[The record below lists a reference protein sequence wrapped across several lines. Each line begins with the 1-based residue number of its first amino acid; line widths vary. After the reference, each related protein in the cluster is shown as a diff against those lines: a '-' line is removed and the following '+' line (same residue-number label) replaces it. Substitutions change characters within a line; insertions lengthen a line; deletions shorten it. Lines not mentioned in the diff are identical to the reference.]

1 MLDNNKYSVS
11 EENYI
16 KAIFHLQEEVDR
28 VNTVQLALAMKT
40 KPASITDMLKKLKAK
55 KLLDY
60 QPYYGFKLTAE
71 GNKIAL
77 GVIRRHRIWEY
88 FLSEKL
94 KFNLHEIHE
103 LAEVLEHVS
112 SKKLIDKL
120 DAYLGSP
127 KFDPHG
133 DPIPDF
139 EGKITLEDYVLL
151 STMKVKT
158 KGRVCRIASASKKI
172 MELISHQQ
180 IKLGSQIT
188 VEQRFEFDDSIE
200 IMIDGKHKTNISQQ
214 LAKNIFISY
223 DAKKR

>member
-1 MLDNNKYSVS
+1 MLDANKYSVS

-16 KAIFHLQEEVDR
+16 KAIFHLQEEVER
-28 VNTVQLALAMKT
+28 VNTLQLAQVMKT
-40 KPASITDMLKKLKAK
+40 KPASITDMLKKLKNK

-60 QPYYGFKLTAE
+60 QPYYGFKLTNE

-88 FLSEKL
+88 FLAEKL
-94 KFNLHEIHE
+94 QFNLHEIHE

-120 DAYLGSP
+120 DAYLGLP

-133 DPIPDF
+133 DPIPDLN
-139 EGKITLEDYVLL
+139 GKIALENHVLL
-151 STMKVKT
+151 SVMKVKT
-158 KGRVCRIASASKKI
+158 KARVCRIASASKKI

-180 IKLGSQIT
+180 IKIGSQII
-188 VEQRFEFDDSIE
+188 VLQRFEFDDSME
-200 IMIDGKHKTNISQQ
+200 IMIDGKHKVNISQQ
-214 LAKNIFISY
+214 LAKNIFINY
-223 DAKKR
+223 EAKKR

>member
-1 MLDNNKYSVS
+1 MLDTNRYSVS

-16 KAIFHLQEEVDR
+16 KAIFHLQEEVER
-28 VNTVQLALAMKT
+28 VNTLQLAQAMKT
-40 KPASITDMLKKLKAK
+40 KPASITDMLKKLKNK

-77 GVIRRHRIWEY
+77 GIIRRHRIWEY

-94 KFNLHEIHE
+94 QFNLHEIHE

-120 DAYLGSP
+120 DSYLGSP

-133 DPIPDF
+133 DPIPDLN
-139 EGKITLEDYVLL
+139 GKIATEDHVLL
-151 STMKVKT
+151 SVMKAKK

-172 MELISHQQ
+172 MELISYQQ
-180 IKLGSQIT
+180 IKLGSQIM
-188 VEQRFEFDDSIE
+188 VQQRFEFDDSME
-200 IMIDGKHKTNISQQ
+200 ILIDGKHKANISQQ

>member
-1 MLDNNKYSVS
+1 MLDINKYSVS

-16 KAIFHLQEEVDR
+16 KAIFHLQEEVER
-28 VNTVQLALAMKT
+28 VNTLQLAQVMKA
-40 KPASITDMLKKLKAK
+40 KPASITDMLKKLKNK

-60 QPYYGFKLTAE
+60 QPYYGFKLTTE

-77 GVIRRHRIWEY
+77 GIIRRHRLWEY

-120 DAYLGSP
+120 DDYLGSP

-133 DPIPDF
+133 DPIPDLN
-139 EGKITLEDYVLL
+139 GKIAQEDHILL
-151 STMKVKT
+151 SNMKVKA
-158 KGRVCRIASASKKI
+158 KGKVSRIASASKKI
-172 MELISHQQ
+172 MELIGHQQ
-180 IKLGSQIT
+180 IKLGTSIIIQ
-188 VEQRFEFDDSIE
+188 QKFEFDDSME
-200 IMIDGKHKTNISQQ
+200 ILVDGKHKTNISQQ

-223 DAKKR
+223 EVKKR

>member
-1 MLDNNKYSVS
+1 MLDVNKYSVS

-28 VNTVQLALAMKT
+28 VNTVQLAQVMKT

-133 DPIPDF
+133 DPIPDLN
-139 EGKITLEDYVLL
+139 GKITLEDHVSL
-151 STMKVKT
+151 SRMKVKT
-158 KGRVCRIASASKKI
+158 KGRVCRVASASKKI

-180 IKLGSQIT
+180 IKLGSQII
-188 VEQRFEFDDSIE
+188 VEQRFEFDDSLE
-200 IMIDGKHKTNISQQ
+200 IVIDGKHKTNISQQ

>member
-1 MLDNNKYSVS
+1 MLDANKYSVS

-16 KAIFHLQEEVDR
+16 KAIFHLQEEVER
-28 VNTVQLALAMKT
+28 VNTLQLAQVMKT
-40 KPASITDMLKKLKAK
+40 KPASITDMLKKLKNK

-60 QPYYGFKLTAE
+60 QPYYGFKLTNE

-88 FLSEKL
+88 FLAEKL
-94 KFNLHEIHE
+94 QFNLHEIHE

-120 DAYLGSP
+120 DAYLGLP

-133 DPIPDF
+133 DPIPDLN
-139 EGKITLEDYVLL
+139 GKIALENHVLL
-151 STMKVKT
+151 SVMKVKT
-158 KGRVCRIASASKKI
+158 KARVCRIASASKKI

-180 IKLGSQIT
+180 IKIGSQIM
-188 VEQRFEFDDSIE
+188 VLQRFEFDDSME
-200 IMIDGKHKTNISQQ
+200 IMIDGKHKVNISQQ
-214 LAKNIFISY
+214 LGKNIFINY
-223 DAKKR
+223 EAKKR

>member
-1 MLDNNKYSVS
+1 
-11 EENYI
+11 
-16 KAIFHLQEEVDR
+16 
-28 VNTVQLALAMKT
+28 MKT
-40 KPASITDMLKKLKAK
+40 KPASITDMLKKLKNK

-77 GVIRRHRIWEY
+77 GIIRRHRIWEY

-94 KFNLHEIHE
+94 QFNLHEIHE

-120 DAYLGSP
+120 DSYLGSP

-133 DPIPDF
+133 DPIPDLN
-139 EGKITLEDYVLL
+139 GKIATEDHVLL
-151 STMKVKT
+151 SVMKAKK

-172 MELISHQQ
+172 MELISYQQ
-180 IKLGSQIT
+180 IKLGSQIM
-188 VEQRFEFDDSIE
+188 VQQRFEFDDSME
-200 IMIDGKHKTNISQQ
+200 ILIDGKHKANISQQ

>member
-1 MLDNNKYSVS
+1 MLDLNKYSVS

-28 VNTVQLALAMKT
+28 VNTLQLAQAMKT

-55 KLLDY
+55 KLIDY

-77 GVIRRHRIWEY
+77 GIIRRHRIWEY
-88 FLSEKL
+88 FLAEKL
-94 KFNLHEIHE
+94 QFNLHEIHE

-127 KFDPHG
+127 RFDPHG
-133 DPIPDF
+133 DPIPDL
-139 EGKITLEDYVLL
+139 EGKITSDNHVLL
-151 STMKVKT
+151 SLMKIKT
-158 KGRVCRIASASKKI
+158 KGRVCRIANASKKI

-180 IKLGSQIT
+180 IKIGSLIV
-188 VEQRFEFDDSIE
+188 VEKRFEFDNSIE
-200 IMIDGKHKTNISQQ
+200 VTIDKKHKANISQQ

-223 DAKKR
+223 EGK

>member
-1 MLDNNKYSVS
+1 MLDANKYSVS

-16 KAIFHLQEEVDR
+16 KAIFHLQEEVER
-28 VNTVQLALAMKT
+28 VNTLQLAQAMKA
-40 KPASITDMLKKLKAK
+40 KPASITDMLKKLKNK

-77 GVIRRHRIWEY
+77 GIIRRHRIWEY

-94 KFNLHEIHE
+94 QFNLHEIHE

-133 DPIPDF
+133 DPIPDLN
-139 EGKITLEDYVLL
+139 GKIAIEDHVLL
-151 STMKVKT
+151 SMMKVKT
-158 KGRVCRIASASKKI
+158 KGRVCRITSASKKI

-180 IKLGSQIT
+180 IKLGSQIL
-188 VEQRFEFDDSIE
+188 VKQRFEFDDSME
-200 IMIDGKHKTNISQQ
+200 IMIDGKHKVNISQQ
-214 LAKNIFISY
+214 LAKSIFISY
-223 DAKKR
+223 EAKKR

>member
-1 MLDNNKYSVS
+1 MLDINKYSVS

-16 KAIFHLQEEVDR
+16 KAIFHLQEEVER
-28 VNTVQLALAMKT
+28 VNTVQLAQTMKT

-77 GVIRRHRIWEY
+77 GIIRRHRIWEY
-88 FLSEKL
+88 FLAEKL

-133 DPIPDF
+133 DPIPDLD
-139 EGKITLEDYVLL
+139 GKIALDNYVSLAG
-151 STMKVKT
+151 MEEKT
-158 KGRVCRIASASKKI
+158 RGRVCRIGNASKKI

-180 IKLGSQIT
+180 IKIGSQIII
-188 VEQRFEFDDSIE
+188 EKKFEFDASME
-200 IMIDGKHKTNISQQ
+200 ITVDRKHKSNISQQ

-223 DAKKR
+223 EAKKR

>member
-1 MLDNNKYSVS
+1 MLDINKYSVS

-16 KAIFHLQEEVDR
+16 KAIFHLQEEVER
-28 VNTVQLALAMKT
+28 VNTVQLAQAMKA

-77 GVIRRHRIWEY
+77 GIIRRHRIWEY
-88 FLSEKL
+88 FLAEKL

-133 DPIPDF
+133 DPIPDL
-139 EGKITLEDYVLL
+139 EGKIALDNHVSLAE
-151 STMKVKT
+151 MEEKT
-158 KGRVCRIASASKKI
+158 KGSVCRIGNASKKI

-180 IKLGSQIT
+180 IKIGSQIII
-188 VEQRFEFDDSIE
+188 EKKFEFDASME
-200 IMIDGKHKTNISQQ
+200 ITVDRKHKANISQQ

-223 DAKKR
+223 EAKKR

>member
-1 MLDNNKYSVS
+1 MLDINKYSVS

-28 VNTVQLALAMKT
+28 VNTVQLAQTMKT

-77 GVIRRHRIWEY
+77 GIIRRHRIWEY
-88 FLSEKL
+88 FLAEKL

-133 DPIPDF
+133 DPIPDL
-139 EGKITLEDYVLL
+139 EGRIAIDNHVLL
-151 STMKVKT
+151 SSMNIKT
-158 KGRVCRIASASKKI
+158 KGKVCRIANASKKI

-180 IKLGSQIT
+180 IKIGSVIR
-188 VEQRFEFDDSIE
+188 VEKKFEFDDSLE
-200 IMIDGKHKTNISQQ
+200 ITVDKKHKVNISQQ

-223 DAKKR
+223 ETK

>member
-1 MLDNNKYSVS
+1 MLDKNKYSVS

-16 KAIFHLQEEVDR
+16 KAIFHLQEEAER
-28 VNTVQLALAMKT
+28 VTTLQLAASMKT
-40 KPASITDMLKKLKAK
+40 KPASITDMLKKLKTK

-77 GVIRRHRIWEY
+77 GIIRRHRIWEY
-88 FLSEKL
+88 FLAEKL
-94 KFNLHEIHE
+94 QFNLHEIHE

-120 DAYLGSP
+120 DAFLGSP

-133 DPIPDF
+133 DPIPDL
-139 EGKITLEDYVLL
+139 EGKIAKDNYVLL
-151 STMKVKT
+151 SSMKLKT
-158 KGRVCRIASASKKI
+158 KGRVARITGASKKI
-172 MELISHQQ
+172 MDLLSHQQ
-180 IKLGSQIT
+180 IKLGAQII
-188 VEQRFEFDDSIE
+188 VQQKFEFDASLE
-200 IMIDGKHKTNISQQ
+200 ILIDKKHRTNISQQ

-223 DAKKR
+223 EVK

>member
-1 MLDNNKYSVS
+1 MLDANKYSVS

-16 KAIFHLQEEVDR
+16 KAIFHLQEEVER
-28 VNTVQLALAMKT
+28 VNTLQLAQVMKT
-40 KPASITDMLKKLKAK
+40 KPASITDMLKKLKNK

-60 QPYYGFKLTAE
+60 QPYYGFKLTNE

-88 FLSEKL
+88 FLAEKL
-94 KFNLHEIHE
+94 QFNLHEIHE

-133 DPIPDF
+133 DPIPDLN
-139 EGKITLEDYVLL
+139 GKIATENHVLL
-151 STMKVKT
+151 SLMKVKT

-180 IKLGSQIT
+180 IKLGSQIM
-188 VEQRFEFDDSIE
+188 VLQRFEFDDSME
-200 IMIDGKHKTNISQQ
+200 IMIDGKNKANISQQ
-214 LAKNIFISY
+214 LAKSIFISY
-223 DAKKR
+223 EAKKR

>member
-1 MLDNNKYSVS
+1 MLDTNKYSVS

-16 KAIFHLQEEVDR
+16 KVIFHLQEEVER
-28 VNTVQLALAMKT
+28 VNTVQLAQAMKT
-40 KPASITDMLKKLKAK
+40 KPASITDMLKKLKNK

-60 QPYYGFKLTAE
+60 QPYYGFKLTNE

-77 GVIRRHRIWEY
+77 GVIRRHRIWEF
-88 FLSEKL
+88 FLAEKL
-94 KFNLHEIHE
+94 QFNLHEIHE

-120 DAYLGSP
+120 DAFLGSP

-133 DPIPDF
+133 DPIPDLN
-139 EGKITLEDYVLL
+139 GKIALENHVLL
-151 STMKVKT
+151 SIMKIKT

-180 IKLGSQIT
+180 IKIGSQIM
-188 VEQRFEFDDSIE
+188 VQQRFEFDDSME
-200 IMIDGKHKTNISQQ
+200 ILIDGKHRVNISQQ

>member
-1 MLDNNKYSVS
+1 MLDINKYSVS

-16 KAIFHLQEEVDR
+16 KAIFHLQEEVER
-28 VNTVQLALAMKT
+28 VNTVQLAQTMKA

-77 GVIRRHRIWEY
+77 GIIRRHRIWEY
-88 FLSEKL
+88 FLAEKL
-94 KFNLHEIHE
+94 QFNLHEIHE

-120 DAYLGSP
+120 DTYLGSP

-133 DPIPDF
+133 DPIPDVN
-139 EGKITLEDYVLL
+139 GKITSEDYILL
-151 STMKVKT
+151 SKMKVKT

>member
-1 MLDNNKYSVS
+1 MLDINKYSVS

-16 KAIFHLQEEVDR
+16 KAIFHLQEEVER
-28 VNTVQLALAMKT
+28 VNTLQLAQVMKA
-40 KPASITDMLKKLKAK
+40 KPASITDMLKKLKNK

-60 QPYYGFKLTAE
+60 QPYYGFKLTTE

-77 GVIRRHRIWEY
+77 GIIRRHRLWEY

-120 DAYLGSP
+120 DEYLGSP

-133 DPIPDF
+133 DPIPDLN
-139 EGKITLEDYVLL
+139 GKIAQEDHILL
-151 STMKVKT
+151 SNMKVKA
-158 KGRVCRIASASKKI
+158 KGKVSRIASASKKI
-172 MELISHQQ
+172 MELIGHQQ
-180 IKLGSQIT
+180 IKLGTSIIIQ
-188 VEQRFEFDDSIE
+188 QKFEFDDSME
-200 IMIDGKHKTNISQQ
+200 ILVDGKHKTNISQQ

-223 DAKKR
+223 EVKKR

>member
-1 MLDNNKYSVS
+1 MLDINKYSVS

-16 KAIFHLQEEVDR
+16 KAIFHLQEEVER
-28 VNTVQLALAMKT
+28 VNTVQLAQTMKT

-77 GVIRRHRIWEY
+77 GIIRRHRIWEY
-88 FLSEKL
+88 FLAEKL

-133 DPIPDF
+133 DPIPDL
-139 EGKITLEDYVLL
+139 EGKIALDNYVSLAA
-151 STMKVKT
+151 MEEKT
-158 KGRVCRIASASKKI
+158 RGRVSRIGNASKKI

-180 IKLGSQIT
+180 IKIGSQIII
-188 VEQRFEFDDSIE
+188 EKKFEFDESLE
-200 IMIDGKHKTNISQQ
+200 ITVDRKHKANISQQ

-223 DAKKR
+223 EAKKR

>member
-1 MLDNNKYSVS
+1 M
-11 EENYI
+11 
-16 KAIFHLQEEVDR
+16 QEEVER
-28 VNTVQLALAMKT
+28 VNTVQLAQTMKT

-77 GVIRRHRIWEY
+77 GIIRRHRIWEY
-88 FLSEKL
+88 FLAEKL

-120 DAYLGSP
+120 DTYLGLP

-139 EGKITLEDYVLL
+139 EGKITLDNHVSLAAME
-151 STMKVKT
+151 T
-158 KGRVCRIASASKKI
+158 KKSGKVCRIGNASKKI

-180 IKLGSQIT
+180 IKIGSQII
-188 VEQRFEFDDSIE
+188 VEKKFEFDDSLE
-200 IMIDGKHKTNISQQ
+200 IMVDRKHKANISQQ

-223 DAKKR
+223 EAKKR

>member
-1 MLDNNKYSVS
+1 MLDTNRYSVS

-16 KAIFHLQEEVDR
+16 KAIFHLQEEVER
-28 VNTVQLALAMKT
+28 VNTLQLAQAMKT
-40 KPASITDMLKKLKAK
+40 KPASITDMLKKLKNK

-77 GVIRRHRIWEY
+77 GIIRRHRIWEY
-88 FLSEKL
+88 FLAEKL
-94 KFNLHEIHE
+94 QFNLHEIHE

-120 DAYLGSP
+120 DSYLGSP

-133 DPIPDF
+133 DPIPDLN
-139 EGKITLEDYVLL
+139 GKIATEDYILL
-151 STMKVKT
+151 SVMKVKK

-172 MELISHQQ
+172 MELISYQQ
-180 IKLGSQIT
+180 IKLGSQIM
-188 VEQRFEFDDSIE
+188 VQQRFEFDDSME
-200 IMIDGKHKTNISQQ
+200 ILIDGKHKVNISQQ

>member
-16 KAIFHLQEEVDR
+16 KAIFHLQEEVER
-28 VNTVQLALAMKT
+28 VNTVQLAQAMKT

-77 GVIRRHRIWEY
+77 GIIRRHRIWEY
-88 FLSEKL
+88 FLAEKL

-120 DAYLGSP
+120 DAYLGLP

-139 EGKITLEDYVLL
+139 EGKIILDNHISLAAMEEN
-151 STMKVKT
+151 TM
-158 KGRVCRIASASKKI
+158 GRVCRIGNASEKI

-180 IKLGSQIT
+180 IKIGSQIM
-188 VEQRFEFDDSIE
+188 VEKKFEFDESLE
-200 IMIDGKHKTNISQQ
+200 ITIDRKHKANISQQ

-223 DAKKR
+223 ETK

>member
-16 KAIFHLQEEVDR
+16 KAIFHLQEEVER
-28 VNTVQLALAMKT
+28 VNTVQLAQAMKT

-55 KLLDY
+55 KILDY

-77 GVIRRHRIWEY
+77 GIIRRHRIWEY
-88 FLSEKL
+88 FLAEKL

-120 DAYLGSP
+120 DAYLGLP

-139 EGKITLEDYVLL
+139 EGKITLDNHISLAAMEEN
-151 STMKVKT
+151 TM
-158 KGRVCRIASASKKI
+158 GRVCRIGNASEKI

-180 IKLGSQIT
+180 IKIGSQIM
-188 VEQRFEFDDSIE
+188 VEKKFEFDESLE
-200 IMIDGKHKTNISQQ
+200 ITIDRKHKANISQQ

-223 DAKKR
+223 EVK

>member
-1 MLDNNKYSVS
+1 MLDTNKYSVS

-16 KAIFHLQEEVDR
+16 KAIFHLQEEAER
-28 VNTVQLALAMKT
+28 VNTLQLAQALKT
-40 KPASITDMLKKLKAK
+40 KPASITDMLKKLKNK

-77 GVIRRHRIWEY
+77 GIIRRHRIWEY
-88 FLSEKL
+88 FLAEKL
-94 KFNLHEIHE
+94 QFNLHEVHE

-133 DPIPDF
+133 DPIPDLN
-139 EGKITLEDYVLL
+139 GKIASEEHVLL
-151 STMKVKT
+151 SVMKVKT

-180 IKLGSQIT
+180 IKLGSQIM
-188 VEQRFEFDDSIE
+188 VQHRFEFDDSME
-200 IMIDGKHKTNISQQ
+200 ILIDGKHKVNISQQ

>member
-1 MLDNNKYSVS
+1 MLDANRYSVS

-16 KAIFHLQEEVDR
+16 KAIFHLQEEVER
-28 VNTVQLALAMKT
+28 VNTLQLAQVMKT
-40 KPASITDMLKKLKAK
+40 KPASITDMLKKLKNK
-55 KLLDY
+55 KLIDY

-77 GVIRRHRIWEY
+77 GIIRRHRIWEY

-94 KFNLHEIHE
+94 QFNLHEIHE

-120 DAYLGSP
+120 DSYLGSP

-133 DPIPDF
+133 DPIPDLN
-139 EGKITLEDYVLL
+139 GKIATEDHVLL
-151 STMKVKT
+151 SVMKVKK

-172 MELISHQQ
+172 MELISYQQ
-180 IKLGSQIT
+180 IKLGSQII
-188 VEQRFEFDDSIE
+188 VQQRFEFDESME
-200 IMIDGKHKTNISQQ
+200 ILIDGKHKANISQQ
-214 LAKNIFISY
+214 LAKNIFISD

>member
-1 MLDNNKYSVS
+1 
-11 EENYI
+11 
-16 KAIFHLQEEVDR
+16 
-28 VNTVQLALAMKT
+28 
-40 KPASITDMLKKLKAK
+40 LKKLKAK

-77 GVIRRHRIWEY
+77 GIIRRHRIWEY
-88 FLSEKL
+88 FLAEKL
-94 KFNLHEIHE
+94 QFNLHEIHE

-133 DPIPDF
+133 DPIPDL
-139 EGKITLEDYVLL
+139 EGKIALDDYVSLAA
-151 STMKVKT
+151 MEEKT
-158 KGRVCRIASASKKI
+158 RGRVSRIGNASKKI

-180 IKLGSQIT
+180 IKIGSQIII
-188 VEQRFEFDDSIE
+188 EKKFEFDESLE
-200 IMIDGKHKTNISQQ
+200 ITVDRKHKANISQQ

-223 DAKKR
+223 EAKKR

>member
-1 MLDNNKYSVS
+1 MLDANKYSVS

-16 KAIFHLQEEVDR
+16 KAIFHLQEEVER
-28 VNTVQLALAMKT
+28 VNTLQLAQVMKT
-40 KPASITDMLKKLKAK
+40 KPASITDMLKKLKNK

-60 QPYYGFKLTAE
+60 QPYYGFKLTNE

-88 FLSEKL
+88 FLAEKL
-94 KFNLHEIHE
+94 QFNLHEIHE

-120 DAYLGSP
+120 DAYLGLP

-133 DPIPDF
+133 DPIPDLN
-139 EGKITLEDYVLL
+139 GKIALENYVLL
-151 STMKVKT
+151 SVMKVKT
-158 KGRVCRIASASKKI
+158 KARVCRIASASKKI

-180 IKLGSQIT
+180 IKIGSQIM
-188 VEQRFEFDDSIE
+188 VLQRFEFDDSME
-200 IMIDGKHKTNISQQ
+200 IMIDGKHKVNISQQ
-214 LAKNIFISY
+214 LAKNIFINY
-223 DAKKR
+223 EAKKR

>member
-1 MLDNNKYSVS
+1 MLDTNKYSVS

-16 KAIFHLQEEVDR
+16 KAIFHLQEEVER
-28 VNTVQLALAMKT
+28 VNTVQLAQALKT
-40 KPASITDMLKKLKAK
+40 KPASITDMLKKLKNK

-77 GVIRRHRIWEY
+77 GIIRRHRIWEY
-88 FLSEKL
+88 FLAEKL
-94 KFNLHEIHE
+94 QFNLHEIHE

-133 DPIPDF
+133 DPIPDLN
-139 EGKITLEDYVLL
+139 GKIATEEHVLL
-151 STMKVKT
+151 SVMKVKT

-180 IKLGSQIT
+180 IKLGSQIM
-188 VEQRFEFDDSIE
+188 VEHKFEFDDSME
-200 IMIDGKHKTNISQQ
+200 ILIDGKHKANISQQ

>member
-1 MLDNNKYSVS
+1 MLDINKYSVS

-16 KAIFHLQEEVDR
+16 KAIFHLQEEVER
-28 VNTVQLALAMKT
+28 VTTLQLAAAMKT
-40 KPASITDMLKKLKAK
+40 KPASITDMLKKLKTK

-60 QPYYGFKLTAE
+60 QPYYGFKLTPE

-77 GVIRRHRIWEY
+77 GIIRRHRIWEY
-88 FLSEKL
+88 FLAEKL
-94 KFNLHEIHE
+94 QFNLHEIHE

-133 DPIPDF
+133 DPIPDLD
-139 EGKITLEDYVLL
+139 GKIAKDNHIPL
-151 STMKVKT
+151 SSMKIKT
-158 KGRVCRIASASKKI
+158 NGRVCRITGASKKI

-180 IKLGSQIT
+180 IKLGAHIIVQ
-188 VEQRFEFDDSIE
+188 QKFEFDDSLE
-200 IMIDGKHKTNISQQ
+200 ILVDKKHKTNISQQ

-223 DAKKR
+223 EGK

>member
-1 MLDNNKYSVS
+1 
-11 EENYI
+11 
-16 KAIFHLQEEVDR
+16 

-77 GVIRRHRIWEY
+77 GIIRRHRIWEY
-88 FLSEKL
+88 FLAEKL

-133 DPIPDF
+133 DPIPDLN
-139 EGKITLEDYVLL
+139 GKITIEEYVLL

-172 MELISHQQ
+172 MELINHKQ
-180 IKLGSQIT
+180 IKLGSQII

-223 DAKKR
+223 EAKKR

>member
-16 KAIFHLQEEVDR
+16 KAIFHLQEEVER
-28 VNTVQLALAMKT
+28 VNTVQLAQAMKT

-55 KLLDY
+55 KILDY

-77 GVIRRHRIWEY
+77 GIIRRHRIWEY
-88 FLSEKL
+88 FLAEKL

-120 DAYLGSP
+120 DAYLGLP

-139 EGKITLEDYVLL
+139 EGKITLDNHISLAAMEEN
-151 STMKVKT
+151 TM
-158 KGRVCRIASASKKI
+158 GRVCRIGNASEKI

-180 IKLGSQIT
+180 IKIGSQII
-188 VEQRFEFDDSIE
+188 VEKKFEFDESLE
-200 IMIDGKHKTNISQQ
+200 ITIDRKHKANISQQ

-223 DAKKR
+223 ETK

>member
-1 MLDNNKYSVS
+1 MLDANKYSVS

-16 KAIFHLQEEVDR
+16 KAIFHLQEEVER
-28 VNTVQLALAMKT
+28 VNTLQLAQVMKT
-40 KPASITDMLKKLKAK
+40 KPASITDMLKKLKNK

-60 QPYYGFKLTAE
+60 QPYYGFKLTNE

-88 FLSEKL
+88 FLAEKL
-94 KFNLHEIHE
+94 HFNLHEIHE

-120 DAYLGSP
+120 DAYLGLP

-133 DPIPDF
+133 DPIPDLN
-139 EGKITLEDYVLL
+139 GKIALENHVLL
-151 STMKVKT
+151 SVMKVKT

-180 IKLGSQIT
+180 IKLGSQIM
-188 VEQRFEFDDSIE
+188 VLQRFEFDDSME
-200 IMIDGKHKTNISQQ
+200 IMIDGTHKVNISQQ
-214 LAKNIFISY
+214 LAKNIFINY
-223 DAKKR
+223 EAKKR

>member
-16 KAIFHLQEEVDR
+16 KAIFHLQEEVER
-28 VNTVQLALAMKT
+28 VNTVQLAQAMKT

-55 KLLDY
+55 KILDY

-77 GVIRRHRIWEY
+77 GIIRRHRIWEY
-88 FLSEKL
+88 FLAEKL

-120 DAYLGSP
+120 DAYLGLP

-139 EGKITLEDYVLL
+139 EGKITLDNHISLAAMEEN
-151 STMKVKT
+151 TM
-158 KGRVCRIASASKKI
+158 GRVCRIGNASEKI

-180 IKLGSQIT
+180 IKIGSQIM
-188 VEQRFEFDDSIE
+188 VEKKFEFDESLE
-200 IMIDGKHKTNISQQ
+200 ITIDRKHKANISQQ

-223 DAKKR
+223 ETK

>member
-1 MLDNNKYSVS
+1 MLDINKYSVS

-16 KAIFHLQEEVDR
+16 KAIFHLQEEVER
-28 VNTVQLALAMKT
+28 VNTVQLAQTMKT

-77 GVIRRHRIWEY
+77 GIIRRHRIWEY
-88 FLSEKL
+88 FLAEKL

-133 DPIPDF
+133 DPIPDL
-139 EGKITLEDYVLL
+139 EGKIALDNYISLAAMEE
-151 STMKVKT
+151 KT
-158 KGRVCRIASASKKI
+158 RGRVCRIGNASKKI

-180 IKLGSQIT
+180 IKIGSQIII
-188 VEQRFEFDDSIE
+188 EKKFEFDASME
-200 IMIDGKHKTNISQQ
+200 ITVDRKHKANISQQ
-214 LAKNIFISY
+214 LAKNIFINY
-223 DAKKR
+223 EAKKR

>member
-1 MLDNNKYSVS
+1 
-11 EENYI
+11 
-16 KAIFHLQEEVDR
+16 
-28 VNTVQLALAMKT
+28 MKT

-71 GNKIAL
+71 GNTIAL
-77 GVIRRHRIWEY
+77 GVIRRHRLWEY
-88 FLSEKL
+88 FLAEKL

-133 DPIPDF
+133 DPIPDLN
-139 EGKITLEDYVLL
+139 GKITTEDYVLL

-158 KGRVCRIASASKKI
+158 KGRICRIASASKKI
-172 MELISHQQ
+172 MEIISHQQ
-180 IKLGSQIT
+180 IKLGSQII

-200 IMIDGKHKTNISQQ
+200 IMIDGKHKANISQQ
-214 LAKNIFISY
+214 LAKHIFISY
-223 DAKKR
+223 ESKKR

>member
-1 MLDNNKYSVS
+1 MLDINKYSVS

-16 KAIFHLQEEVDR
+16 KAIFHLQEEVER
-28 VNTVQLALAMKT
+28 VNTVQLAQTMKT

-77 GVIRRHRIWEY
+77 GIIRRHRIWEY
-88 FLSEKL
+88 FLAEKL

-133 DPIPDF
+133 DPIPDL
-139 EGKITLEDYVLL
+139 EGKIALDNYISLAAMEE
-151 STMKVKT
+151 KT
-158 KGRVCRIASASKKI
+158 RGRVCRIGNASKKI

-180 IKLGSQIT
+180 IKIGSQIII
-188 VEQRFEFDDSIE
+188 EKKFEFDASME
-200 IMIDGKHKTNISQQ
+200 ITVDRKHKANISQQ

-223 DAKKR
+223 EAKKR

>member
-1 MLDNNKYSVS
+1 MLDANKYSVS

-16 KAIFHLQEEVDR
+16 KAIFHLQEEVER
-28 VNTVQLALAMKT
+28 VNTLQLAQVMKT
-40 KPASITDMLKKLKAK
+40 KPASITDMLKKLKNK

-60 QPYYGFKLTAE
+60 QPYYGFKLTNE

-88 FLSEKL
+88 FLAEKL
-94 KFNLHEIHE
+94 QFNLHEIHE

-120 DAYLGSP
+120 DAYLGLP

-133 DPIPDF
+133 DPIPDLN
-139 EGKITLEDYVLL
+139 GKIALENHVLL
-151 STMKVKT
+151 SVMKVKT
-158 KGRVCRIASASKKI
+158 KARVCRIASASKKI

-180 IKLGSQIT
+180 IKLGSQIM
-188 VEQRFEFDDSIE
+188 VLQRFEFDDSME
-200 IMIDGKHKTNISQQ
+200 IMIDGKHKVNISQQ
-214 LAKNIFISY
+214 LAKNIFINY
-223 DAKKR
+223 EAKKR